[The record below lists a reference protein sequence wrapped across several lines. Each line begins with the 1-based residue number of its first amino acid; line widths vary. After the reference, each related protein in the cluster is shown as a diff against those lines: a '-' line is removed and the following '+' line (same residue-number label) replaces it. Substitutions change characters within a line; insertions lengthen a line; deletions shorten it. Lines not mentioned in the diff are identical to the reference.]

1 MSRNNYDMT
10 AREVIQQNWRKQILL
25 GCEGIVF
32 NDGNIIILD
41 FYTTISNTQR
51 SYYISPICDTTLS
64 SIEKYNNDPWVEV
77 TIHPQHIKLEN
88 GDTIYCGEGGMGN
101 EGFVAME
108 DKDGNLKWAFF
119 STQSN
124 PFVGIDLMNDTIR
137 AHSTYDRYYDINLLS
152 PENIKISNIR

>member
-1 MSRNNYDMT
+1 MSQQIVQEHWKNKELLGYDSIVMGSG
-10 AREVIQQNWRKQILL
+10 EVIIMSGYSVINGTEK
-25 GCEGIVF
+25 
-32 NDGNIIILD
+32 
-41 FYTTISNTQR
+41 
-51 SYYISPICDTTLS
+51 SYFINAVCDTTVE
-64 SIEKYNNDPWVEV
+64 SIEKYNDDPWTE
-77 TIHPQHIKLEN
+77 IELHPQHIKLEN

-101 EGFVAME
+101 EGFVALE

-152 PENIKISNIR
+152 PEKIKISNIQ